1 HGLASAQARVCAPGR
16 GQNGNDERLPRC
28 VVHRLHP
35 KLVTGVW
42 IGYDQPRTIIA
53 RGYAAILAVP
63 LWARFMKAA
72 TSGDAPD
79 EFPVPPTLSSAA
91 ICRSKERGDAGS
103 PPRTLAR
110 WGADAEDRRSTGR
123 RRRRT
128 GDESATTNGA
138 VFDRRL

>member
-1 HGLASAQARVCAPGR
+1 MAAPPRRRASSVCAAAAW
-16 GQNGNDERLPRC
+16 QDGNDERLPRC

-72 TSGDAPD
+72 T
-79 EFPVPPTLSSAA
+79 
-91 ICRSKERGDAGS
+91 K
-103 PPRTLAR
+103 
-110 WGADAEDRRSTGR
+110 WRR
-123 RRRRT
+123 
-128 GDESATTNGA
+128 A
-138 VFDRRL
+138 